1 MKTTV
6 RERTGTMKLRTS
18 LNGFLIAAALCSSTV
33 LLAGAQPQ
41 DQKASISTG
50 AQISDIPVDQVVTK
64 TVHEAW
70 VASGRS
76 EDKFFAMV
84 QQCAE
89 LSARNRDISLP
100 DTAAAG
106 EKFGA
111 WIKKEA
117 RKDPDQLLYAVVD
130 RAVRYIGK
138 TNTVATASAPAKN

>member
-1 MKTTV
+1 MN
-6 RERTGTMKLRTS
+6 LRTS
-18 LNGFLIAAALCSSTV
+18 LYGFLIAAALCSPTA
-33 LLAGAQPQ
+33 LFAGALE
-41 DQKASISTG
+41 DQKPSISAG
-50 AQISDIPVDQVVTK
+50 APVSDIPIDQIVTK

-89 LSARNRDISLP
+89 LSARNRDITLP

-130 RAVRYIGK
+130 RAVRQ
-138 TNTVATASAPAKN
+138 V

>member
-1 MKTTV
+1 M
-6 RERTGTMKLRTS
+6 
-18 LNGFLIAAALCSSTV
+18 
-33 LLAGAQPQ
+33 Q
-41 DQKASISTG
+41 DQKASISAG
-50 AQISDIPVDQVVTK
+50 AQISDIPVDQIVTK

-70 VASGRS
+70 VASGRN

-84 QQCAE
+84 QECAQ
-89 LSARNRDISLP
+89 LSARNRNIDLP
-100 DTAAAG
+100 DTAEAG

-138 TNTVATASAPAKN
+138 TSTVAAAPAPAPAK

>member
-1 MKTTV
+1 LKVTV
-6 RERTGTMKLRTS
+6 PERIGTMNLRTS
-18 LNGFLIAAALCSSTV
+18 LNGFLIAAALCSPTA
-33 LLAGAQPQ
+33 LFAGALPQ
-41 DQKASISTG
+41 DQKPSISAG
-50 AQISDIPVDQVVTK
+50 AQTSEIPLDQVVTK

-70 VASGRS
+70 IASGRN
-76 EDKFFAMV
+76 EDKFFTMV

-89 LSARNRDISLP
+89 LSAKNRDITLP

-130 RAVRYIGK
+130 RAVRYVGR
-138 TNTVATASAPAKN
+138 TNTVAAAKN

>member
-1 MKTTV
+1 MN
-6 RERTGTMKLRTS
+6 LRTS
-18 LNGFLIAAALCSSTV
+18 LNGFLIAVALCSPTAALSGT
-33 LLAGAQPQ
+33 LTQ
-41 DQKASISTG
+41 DQKPSVTADAQASE
-50 AQISDIPVDQVVTK
+50 IPVDQIVTK

-70 VASGRS
+70 VASGRN

-89 LSARNRDISLP
+89 LSAKNRDITLP
-100 DTAAAG
+100 DTAEAG

-138 TNTVATASAPAKN
+138 THTAAAAPAQN

>member
-1 MKTTV
+1 MN
-6 RERTGTMKLRTS
+6 LRTS
-18 LNGFLIAAALCSSTV
+18 LNGFLIAAALCSPTA

-41 DQKASISTG
+41 DQKASISAG
-50 AQISDIPVDQVVTK
+50 AQTSDIPVDQVVTK

-89 LSARNRDISLP
+89 LSAKNRDITLP
-100 DTAAAG
+100 DTAEAG
-106 EKFGA
+106 ERFGA

-130 RAVRYIGK
+130 RAVRYVGK
-138 TNTVATASAPAKN
+138 TRTVAAAPAPEPAPAKK

>member
-1 MKTTV
+1 MN
-6 RERTGTMKLRTS
+6 LRTR
-18 LNGFLIAAALCSSTV
+18 LNGFLIAATLCCPAA

-41 DQKASISTG
+41 DPKASVDTG
-50 AQISDIPVDQVVTK
+50 AQASDIPVDQIVTK

-70 VASGRS
+70 IASGRN

-89 LSARNRDISLP
+89 LSAKNRDITLP
-100 DTAAAG
+100 DTAEAG
-106 EKFGA
+106 VKFGA

-130 RAVRYIGK
+130 RAVRYVGK
-138 TNTVATASAPAKN
+138 AQTATGAPAPTKN

>member
-1 MKTTV
+1 MN
-6 RERTGTMKLRTS
+6 LRTS
-18 LNGFLIAAALCSSTV
+18 LKGFLIAAALCSPTV
-33 LLAGAQPQ
+33 LLAGALPQ
-41 DQKASISTG
+41 DQKPSISAG
-50 AQISDIPVDQVVTK
+50 AQTSEIPLDQVVTK

-70 VASGRS
+70 IASGRN
-76 EDKFFAMV
+76 EDKFFTMV

-89 LSARNRDISLP
+89 LSAKNRDIILP

-130 RAVRYIGK
+130 RAVRYVGR
-138 TNTVATASAPAKN
+138 TSTVAAASAPAPAKN

>member
-1 MKTTV
+1 MN
-6 RERTGTMKLRTS
+6 LRTS
-18 LNGFLIAAALCSSTV
+18 LNGCLIAATLCSSTA

-41 DQKASISTG
+41 DQKASISAG
-50 AQISDIPVDQVVTK
+50 AQTSDTPIDQIVTK

-70 VASGRS
+70 VASGRN

-89 LSARNRDISLP
+89 LSARNRDITLP
-100 DTAAAG
+100 DTAEAG

-130 RAVRYIGK
+130 RAVRHVGK
-138 TNTVATASAPAKN
+138 INTAAAAPAPTPAQTPAP

>member
-1 MKTTV
+1 V
-6 RERTGTMKLRTS
+6 NLRTR
-18 LNGFLIAAALCSSTV
+18 LNGFLIAATLCCPAAF
-33 LLAGAQPQ
+33 LAGAQPQ
-41 DQKASISTG
+41 DQKASIFAG
-50 AQISDIPVDQVVTK
+50 AQVSDIPVDQIVTK

-70 VASGRS
+70 VASGRN

-89 LSARNRDISLP
+89 LSARNRDITLP
-100 DTAAAG
+100 DTTEAG
-106 EKFGA
+106 ERFGA

-138 TNTVATASAPAKN
+138 ANTATGAPAPTKH